1 MFLIIADF
9 NNTFEGRMN
18 RIIIVLLLFIASVLS
33 QDATAVDTTWQKEAV
48 GSFSFNQAHFDN
60 WVAGGENT
68 FAHQFDLSG
77 KLVYYSD
84 KYIWTNAA
92 KIAFGNSKIG
102 EADTKKTTDE
112 LRIESILTY
121 LWEFKTK
128 PYLSLKGETQLAPGY
143 IYDENSNTQVSRFL
157 DPGYFT
163 QSAGFQ
169 HSLNKELSIRFGAAV
184 KETITK
190 DFPAPYADDPETQE
204 IETTKIESGMESVLV
219 FSKKINEN
227 TLINSTID
235 LFNNFTSIDATDVR
249 WDTDFTTQI
258 TKYINVKLNVKLF
271 YDKDISTKRQL
282 NQSLLLGIS
291 YTLF

>member
-1 MFLIIADF
+1 
-9 NNTFEGRMN
+9 MN
-18 RIIIVLLLFIASVLS
+18 RLISLLLLLLASLLS
-33 QDATAVDTTWQKEAV
+33 QDTTAIDTTWQKEAV
-48 GSFSFNQAHFDN
+48 GSFSFSQAHFDN
-60 WVAGGENT
+60 WATGGEDT
-68 FAHQFDLSG
+68 FAHQFDLGG
-77 KLVYYSD
+77 KLVYNSD
-84 KYIWTNAA
+84 KYIWTNIG
-92 KIAFGNSKIG
+92 KIAFGNLKIG
-102 EADTKKTTDE
+102 EAKTKKTIDE

-121 LWEFKTK
+121 LLEFMAE

-143 IYDENSNTQVSRFL
+143 TYDEDSKTQVSGFL

-169 HSLNKELSIRFGAAV
+169 YSPIEELSIRFGAAV

-190 DFPAPYADDPETQE
+190 DFPAPYADDPDTEE
-204 IETTKIESGMESVLV
+204 IETTKIEPGMETVCS

-249 WDTDFTTQI
+249 WDSDLITQI
-258 TKYINVKLNVKLF
+258 TKYINVKVNVKLF
-271 YDKDISTKRQL
+271 YDRDISTKRQL